1 MQVVGIFLLIAAIW
15 TIWAGAESINPLF
28 LMLAILQNKSDPQ
41 SIITQAKALVVQTNA
56 SVVAGGTDSS
66 GNPLDLLG
74 TLTGGIVGGTV
85 AGSGGGAGAGTDKA
99 SYQAYAAQ
107 QLASK
112 YHITDPSQMQS
123 LIKLW
128 NQESG
133 WNPGAVNSSSGAW
146 GIAQILPSAHPDVQK
161 NTNAQAQIDW
171 GLAYI
176 MGRYG
181 SPNNAWQHE
190 VANNWY

>member
-1 MQVVGIFLLIAAIW
+1 MQVVGIFLLIVSIW
-15 TIWAGAESINPLF
+15 TIWAGTQSLNPLF
-28 LMLAILQNKSDPQ
+28 LMLAILQNKNPQ
-41 SIITQAKALVVQTNA
+41 DVITQAKALVSQTSNGGSGSSSTPPTPPGA
-56 SVVAGGTDSS
+56 APPPTAGG
-66 GNPLDLLG
+66 
-74 TLTGGIVGGTV
+74 
-85 AGSGGGAGAGTDKA
+85 AAAGTDKA

-107 QLASK
+107 QLSSK
-112 YHITDPSQMQS
+112 YHITDPGQMQS

-146 GIAQILPSAHPDVQK
+146 GIAQILPAAHPDVQK

-181 SPNNAWQHE
+181 SPNAAWSHE